1 MIQTGT
7 LMMIC
12 VECKHHFGISKK
24 FINILVKYIYI
35 YSCIFGVLSFVNYLM
50 WLVKH

>member
-1 MIQTGT
+1 
-7 LMMIC
+7 MMIC

-24 FINILVKYIYI
+24 SINIISEQLLYIYI
-35 YSCIFGVLSFVNYLM
+35 PLFLVLSFVNYLM